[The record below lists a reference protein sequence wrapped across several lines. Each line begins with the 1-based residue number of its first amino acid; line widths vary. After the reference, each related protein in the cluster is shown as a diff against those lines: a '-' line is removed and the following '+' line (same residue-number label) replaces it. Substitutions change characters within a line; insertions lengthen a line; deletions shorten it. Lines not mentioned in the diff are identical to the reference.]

1 MRYTVWLL
9 VLLLL
14 ILHQDNWFWS
24 NPQLVFGFMP
34 IGLFYHACISIA
46 AGITWFLAIQFA
58 WPAGLDAA
66 PAVRD
71 AGGVPG
77 TVDGQV
83 GPGGREG
90 QA

>member
-1 MRYTVWLL
+1 MRYAVWLL

-24 NPQLVFGFMP
+24 NRQLVFGFVP

-58 WPAGLDAA
+58 WPTELDAA
-66 PAVRD
+66 PAARG
-71 AGGVPG
+71 ASGVPG
-77 TVDGQV
+77 TVGADGEA
-83 GPGGREG
+83 GRREG
-90 QA
+90 PA